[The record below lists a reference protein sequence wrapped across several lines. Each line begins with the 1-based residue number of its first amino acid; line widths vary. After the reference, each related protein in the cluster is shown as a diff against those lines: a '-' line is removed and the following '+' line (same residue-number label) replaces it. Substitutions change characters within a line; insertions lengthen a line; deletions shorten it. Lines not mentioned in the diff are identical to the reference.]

1 MSEVAE
7 VSAAMIDGKMTAI
20 LNKYPEMIDAIHF
33 SDQYTGPKPTDD
45 QVIWILNDSFAST
58 VHYVTCVTGGD

>member
-45 QVIWILNDSFAST
+45 QVMCIKRRGFGLK
-58 VHYVTCVTGGD
+58 

>member
-20 LNKYPEMIDAIHF
+20 LNKYPDMIDSIHF

-45 QVIWILNDSFAST
+45 QV
-58 VHYVTCVTGGD
+58 

>member
-45 QVIWILNDSFAST
+45 QVMVIT
-58 VHYVTCVTGGD
+58 Y